1 MIIEKITHCD
11 DCYTDWA
18 MWRKP
23 THEITLSRDNDTGF
37 TYSTIRISRTPW
49 DDFGDPRELP
59 QTITKKLEQLV
70 KRKDTL

>member
-1 MIIEKITHCD
+1 MHIEKITWAD
-11 DCYTDWA
+11 DGYTDWA

-23 THEITLSRDNDTGF
+23 THEITLSRDNETGD

-59 QTITKKLEQLV
+59 QSITDKLV
-70 KRKDTL
+70 KFVYG